1 MATKKPK
8 SRVESPPSSSP
19 VPLSRPKTAQ
29 ALAGKRAVFY
39 IRVSDIEQK
48 DNFSIPNQ
56 VDALVAWCK
65 TLNLQPPKDPRLYLD
80 VQPAGRG
87 VGEKRER
94 FKAMLADA
102 KLGKFDVI
110 LCYNHDRFSRD
121 VRFMLETLERLQE
134 HHVWVQFHNI
144 QNVDIYEAQGRMFL
158 QNLTVFA
165 EFFRAQLETKVRD
178 GVKRKRL
185 NEWVGRAPYGFRVVS
200 DRIERGGRV
209 RHVNARLEADDYEM
223 TVVAKILEM
232 REAGKSFGE
241 IASSLSGR
249 LGPTG
254 DFAAKP
260 RAQVRWEKERDERL
274 RDGEPVEDRKPS
286 VWWTSVVYNVYR
298 SFKSLPNAHPMVRK
312 AFDEW
317 RTR

>member
-1 MATKKPK
+1 
-8 SRVESPPSSSP
+8 
-19 VPLSRPKTAQ
+19 
-29 ALAGKRAVFY
+29 
-39 IRVSDIEQK
+39 
-48 DNFSIPNQ
+48 
-56 VDALVAWCK
+56 
-65 TLNLQPPKDPRLYLD
+65 
-80 VQPAGRG
+80 
-87 VGEKRER
+87 
-94 FKAMLADA
+94 MLADA

-121 VRFMLETLERLQE
+121 VRFMLETLEKLQE

-254 DFAAKP
+254 NFAAKP